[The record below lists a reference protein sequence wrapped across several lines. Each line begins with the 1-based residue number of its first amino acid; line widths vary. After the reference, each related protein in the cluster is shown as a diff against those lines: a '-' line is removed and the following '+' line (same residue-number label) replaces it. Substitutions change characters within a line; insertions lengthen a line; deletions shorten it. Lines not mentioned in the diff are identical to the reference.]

1 MKKKIV
7 YFLCKIKLYGLAVKI
22 SPSLAWF
29 AVIKKSQ
36 EAAPQN
42 NISVAYLCDQQAQ
55 CKGGAFCGNLCTHTT
70 DIKHAKNFKKIDE
83 THYMETSKQRGT
95 RHNGKR

>member
-42 NISVAYLCDQQAQ
+42 NISVAYLCDQNKE
-55 CKGGAFCGNLCTHTT
+55 CKGGILCGNLCKCTT
-70 DIKHAKNFKKIDE
+70 DINHAKNFKKIDD
-83 THYMETSKQRGT
+83 THYAEISEKGK